1 LSEDITRLKILL
13 ETELTTLLNQRTRTK
28 IEKNLIKV
36 SRRQK
41 NFPLTPKIEIVPDE
55 KQEFHILSVTSSDV
69 PGLLYNIV
77 KTLGKHEVSVHTAK
91 VSTLGE
97 KVEDVFLIYGKGLQ
111 SEQGTIEIETDLR
124 NSITV

>member
-1 LSEDITRLKILL
+1 
-13 ETELTTLLNQRTRTK
+13 LLNQRTRTK